1 MVYRLVNLPTHQL
14 QDLEEKIQRGGRF
27 VVFPYAISFLVVTMQ
42 QLSPAIYI
50 SGDKDLNF
58 FARKYVRKNY
68 QYGLW
73 AIPWGII
80 KTFDY
85 LKAIREGGLDVTE
98 DIMLNLTQENLYREE
113 VLLNRHKTV
122 LKHPEPEEIKSL
134 KRTKNIAPNHASV
147 PYLVWV
153 LFKCSKRRRTLF
165 LLGIAADEAFELAEP
180 SFREAVYS
188 QFYKR
193 IPFLFVDM
201 NSVSD
206 WSTLLKE
213 QGIPIQCNLF

>member
-85 LKAIREGGLDVTE
+85 LKVIREGGLDVTE

-134 KRTKNIAPNHASV
+134 KKG
-147 PYLVWV
+147 L
-153 LFKCSKRRRTLF
+153 RTLPQTMQAYPIWFGYYLNVAKDEEPFF

-213 QGIPIQCNLF
+213 QGIPIQV